1 VACGVEEECAAAG
14 EPDEAAAL
22 RAVAGC
28 VALGREVAECAAA
41 PRGAAGPGE
50 AVAPRVVV
58 AREAGRVGAAP
69 WPAAEAEPVC
79 TGITGGPGARSWC

>member
-14 EPDEAAAL
+14 EPDEAAL